1 MELNV
6 TNTKRKCKLKFEL
19 GDKLAAAPPAGGSQ
33 SERVS
38 SADIKPHL
46 SGRRRNS
53 VSHIAYAFTHDPMNV
68 STKLG
73 QDSLSGV
80 EMHNT
85 HSQLMFTFGFFKC

>member
-46 SGRRRNS
+46 SGKGSIMSPIVKTCIKR
-53 VSHIAYAFTHDPMNV
+53 
-68 STKLG
+68 G
-73 QDSLSGV
+73 
-80 EMHNT
+80 
-85 HSQLMFTFGFFKC
+85 

>member
-53 VSHIAYAFTHDPMNV
+53 VSH
-68 STKLG
+68 
-73 QDSLSGV
+73 
-80 EMHNT
+80 
-85 HSQLMFTFGFFKC
+85 

>member
-19 GDKLAAAPPAGGSQ
+19 GDMLAAAPPADGSK

-53 VSHIAYAFTHDPMNV
+53 VSHKRGRGIKGGPG
-68 STKLG
+68 KI
-73 QDSLSGV
+73 V
-80 EMHNT
+80 EY
-85 HSQLMFTFGFFKC
+85 G